1 MDPTALL
8 LWRCPGAQA
17 TSRDLTEGRPW
28 INFTASSATDR
39 EHAPATYA
47 DSVTPDDLRTAL
59 LSGDLSRPRL
69 TWYDDSR
76 GERIDLSGKTLANW
90 VAKAANWLE
99 TEMALAPG
107 DVVRLD
113 LPADH
118 WRTIY
123 WSLAAWTRG
132 LTVTTDDDADA
143 SVSLDSET
151 DSAAADL
158 VEPAAALAASPLQA
172 MPDAMPPPVGPVPLD
187 GATLSDDVASGS
199 RVFLSTTA
207 IADIPSVAAALIIRG
222 CSALIVRGG
231 DEQTRSARST
241 SEAVDISL

>member
-17 TSRDLTEGRPW
+17 TSRGLTESRPW
-28 INFTASSATDR
+28 LNFTASSATDR

-47 DSVTPDDLRTAL
+47 GSVTPDDLRAAL
-59 LSGDLSRPRL
+59 LAGDLSRPRL

-99 TEMALAPG
+99 TEMGLAPG
-107 DVVRLD
+107 EVVRLD
-113 LPADH
+113 MPADH

-143 SVSLDSET
+143 RVSLDSAPG
-151 DSAAADL
+151 DAADL

-172 MPDAMPPPVGPVPLD
+172 MPDAMPPPVGD
-187 GATLSDDVASGS
+187 AQCASTTLAADVTKGS
-199 RVFLSTTA
+199 RVLLSDADVNDVPALTA
-207 IADIPSVAAALIIRG
+207 
-222 CSALIVRGG
+222 ALIVRGCSVLVLPDS
-231 DEQTRSARST
+231 DEQTRSARSA
-241 SEAVDISL
+241 SEAVDFVL